1 MRVVPVARRM
11 LFTDRRRA
19 LLGVAGVSVALV
31 MALTLDGIF
40 AGTTRQVSRY
50 IDTSPA
56 DVFVSQEGVRT
67 IHMAISVIPIAATDQ
82 IRGLPG
88 VAWAEPILFSS
99 DALRVPAGRRPSY
112 VIGYPPDGRGGPPS
126 LIEGSQPGTGEIVI
140 DDSAADALDIALGDE
155 VQVLGRTWRVSGFT
169 TGMTSIVN
177 TTVYVTFEDLA
188 VVLGSASSASYILIG
203 TEGDPDTVAS
213 NIEAVIPGVETQT
226 RPQFSAEE
234 RTVVKDMSTDLLNIM
249 SLTALLVGLAVIGLV
264 LYATVLS
271 RLRDIGVMKALGLGG
286 LGVFRLVLTQALWTV
301 VTALALAVAVTFG
314 IGAVVAAVAPDID
327 VVVEPISLFRAG
339 TGAFL
344 VAAIGV
350 IFPLIKVWQV
360 DPATVFR
367 RTS

>member
-1 MRVVPVARRM
+1 MVPVGRRM

-19 LLGVAGVSVALV
+19 LLGVAGVAVALV

-56 DVFVSQEGVRT
+56 DIFVSQEGVRT
-67 IHMAISVIPIAATDQ
+67 IHMAISVVPVVVIDQ
-82 IRGLPG
+82 IRELPG
-88 VAWAEPILFSS
+88 VAWAEPIIFSS

-112 VIGYPPDGRGGPPS
+112 VIGSEPGGRGGPQV
-126 LIEGSQPGTGEIVI
+126 LTEGRPPGAGEIVV
-140 DDSAADALDIALGDE
+140 DSSAATSLDIALGDE
-155 VQVLGRTWRVSGFT
+155 VEVLGRTWLVSGLT

-177 TTVYVTFEDLA
+177 TSVYVTYADLA
-188 VVLGSASSASYILIG
+188 TVLGSQNAASYILVG
-203 TEGDPDTVAS
+203 TEGDPEAVANS
-213 NIEAVIPGVETQT
+213 IEAAIPGVDAQT
-226 RPQFSAEE
+226 RPRFSAEE
-234 RTVVKDMSTDLLNIM
+234 RSVIRAMSTDLLSIM
-249 SLTALLVGLAVIGLV
+249 SLAALLVGLAVIGLV

-271 RLRDIGVMKALGLGG
+271 RLRDIGVMKALGLGR
-286 LGVFRLVLTQALWTV
+286 LGMSRLVLAQALWTV

-314 IGAVVAAVAPDID
+314 IGAIVAALAPDID
-327 VVVEPISLFRAG
+327 VVVEVASLLRVAAG
-339 TGAFL
+339 GVL

-350 IFPLIKVWQV
+350 IMPLIKVWRV